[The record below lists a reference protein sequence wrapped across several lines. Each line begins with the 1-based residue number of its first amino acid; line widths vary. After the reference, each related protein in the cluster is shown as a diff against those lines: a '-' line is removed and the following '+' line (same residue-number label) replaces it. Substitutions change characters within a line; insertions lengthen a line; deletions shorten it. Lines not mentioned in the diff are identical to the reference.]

1 MKDTFPYELE
11 EIEMLPDLTTE
22 ESRKRI
28 ESAIQ
33 DNESWR
39 DLLMA
44 SLAR

>member
-11 EIEMLPDLTTE
+11 ETGMLPDLTTE

-28 ESAIQ
+28 ENAIRE
-33 DNESWR
+33 NETWN
-39 DLLMA
+39 DIMAA